1 MRINLDT
8 STGSAS
14 EANYSY
20 DSKNRI
26 LYFSLAPITT
36 GAPFRFKVSGEN
48 SCYNDKVIIFFVINS
63 YLMNISDISETI
75 KEISLV
81 SDLKERSHVV
91 SNWNIEVYNTS
102 YAAKVLDIRNL
113 KAFTYQLNTSGWA
126 PGIYVVRA
134 VIDGEVFTE
143 KITVGK

>member
-1 MRINLDT
+1 
-8 STGSAS
+8 
-14 EANYSY
+14 
-20 DSKNRI
+20 
-26 LYFSLAPITT
+26 
-36 GAPFRFKVSGEN
+36 
-48 SCYNDKVIIFFVINS
+48 
-63 YLMNISDISETI
+63 MNISDISETI